1 MSNTTQVASKKQ
13 AQLQQ
18 QLAKR
23 QQALAKIERDASL
36 SNKKAQIDVA
46 KAELEKAR
54 IDLLN
59 AKIQLNEVPS
69 EDKVGQLYARAEV
82 KEAEAKVLKGRAQL
96 YSQQDELKAL
106 KASFIEAADEDE
118 LDDNIDPAFDI
129 AFQKM
134 ADILNEQAIL
144 NDEPDDNT
152 EPSEDIASTLTET
165 SVSQLEDS
173 IMDYLTMRPEPPE
186 SEMLDFEIDEML
198 EIESADTIL
207 DKRILGHVFKTQWPN
222 DYEMSNYATI
232 DMTLDKAVY
241 CFVITTEFENRFYLH
256 VACFSVKSYSISDS
270 EYFREV
276 YKTKDARDRDADNW
290 LFG

>member
-1 MSNTTQVASKKQ
+1 LCVKNVEGFGCLNAVFGTSVAFLFAQNPSKKQ
-13 AQLQQ
+13 TELQQ

-23 QQALAKIERDASL
+23 QQALAKIERSASL

-46 KAELEKAR
+46 FASLEKAR

-69 EDKVGQLYARAEV
+69 EDKVRQLYARAKV
-82 KEAEAKVLKGRAQL
+82 KEAEANVLKCRAQL

-106 KASFIEAADEDE
+106 KASFIEADKALAHRSEDE
-118 LDDNIDPAFDI
+118 PDDNIDPAFDI

-152 EPSEDIASTLTET
+152 ESSEDNDIASTLTET

-173 IMDYLTMRPEPPE
+173 IMDYLTTPPEPPE
-186 SEMLDFEIDEML
+186 SERLEF
-198 EIESADTIL
+198 EIESAETIL
-207 DKRILGHVFKTQWPN
+207 NNCILGHFFKTQWPN

-232 DMTLDKAVY
+232 NMTLDKEAY
-241 CFVITTEFENRFYLH
+241 CFVITTEFE
-256 VACFSVKSYSISDS
+256 KSL
-270 EYFREV
+270 
-276 YKTKDARDRDADNW
+276 TCC
-290 LFG
+290 LFFC